1 MSFRASEASREI
13 YKTIIM
19 TEQNYNNIPEE
30 EEIDIMELISK
41 LWKKRWMIL
50 KWCGVGAVLGLIIG
64 FSIPKTY
71 KASVTLA
78 PETEQ
83 KMGSAVG
90 SIASMMGVSL
100 DNSVDAISVDM
111 FPDVVASTPF
121 IYGLFDLPVQFERK
135 DSVINTTLLDY
146 MLEYQKSPWWSYVI
160 QAPFKALGWVM
171 SIGKEKES
179 DELPAVLDPQNL
191 PKKVRGVV
199 KYFRENLSVV
209 VDKKTGKTEI
219 STEMQDPLVV
229 ATVVGAVMENLK
241 AYMSDYRTSK
251 VRQDVENLTVI
262 YEQRKQD
269 YYEAQQAYAKYVDAN
284 RNVALRSAE
293 AESERLQQEMNLA
306 YQVYSQ
312 IATQLEAA
320 RIKEQ
325 EAKPVFAVLE
335 PVAIPNQKA
344 APSKAKML
352 VIFTFLAGC
361 CAAAWVLFGE
371 DYWKKLKENL

>member
-1 MSFRASEASREI
+1 
-13 YKTIIM
+13 M

-30 EEIDIMELISK
+30 QEIDIMELISK
-41 LWKKRWMIL
+41 LWKKRMMII
-50 KWCGVGAVLGLIIG
+50 KWCVAGAVIGLVAG

-71 KASVTLA
+71 KAGATLA

-83 KMGSAVG
+83 RMGSGVS

-100 DNSVDAISVDM
+100 DNSVDAISVEM

-121 IYGLFDLPVQFERK
+121 IYGLFDLPVTFERK
-135 DSVINTTLLDY
+135 DSVITTDLLDY
-146 MLEYQKSPWWSYVI
+146 MLEYQKSPWWSAII

-179 DELPAVLDPQNL
+179 DELPAELNPQNL

-199 KYFRENLSVV
+199 KYFAENIMVT
-209 VDKKTGKTEI
+209 VDKKTGKTQI
-219 STEMQDPLVV
+219 SLEMQDPLVV
-229 ATVVGAVMENLK
+229 ATVVEAVMENLK
-241 AYMSDYRTSK
+241 DYMSDYRTSK
-251 VRQDVENLTVI
+251 TRQDVENLSLI

-269 YYEAQQAYAKYVDAN
+269 YYAAQQAYAQYVDGN
-284 RNVALRSAE
+284 RSVALRSAQ

-335 PVAIPNQKA
+335 PVSIPNKKA
-344 APSKAKML
+344 APSKAKLL

-361 CAAAWVLFGE
+361 CSAAWVLFGE